1 MAGNDFFRYFS
12 QLLKAPERGVKYL
25 MKILSISALFIL
37 LTLSFIASSEEVEIE
52 SRSHTT
58 ADGVTHVQKLVL
70 ELTDLEASPKFDPS
84 KEVVPISIKEAINL
98 AKTLYTQETQ
108 KEEFALGNI
117 SLNRFPH
124 YKYRDKWFY
133 QIEIIGNPF
142 KGEPS
147 VLLAVLLNGK
157 VVMSVANG
165 T

>member
-1 MAGNDFFRYFS
+1 MKFS
-12 QLLKAPERGVKYL
+12 
-25 MKILSISALFIL
+25 SIAALFIFL
-37 LTLSFIASSEEVEIE
+37 ILSFNVLAEEVEIE
-52 SRSHTT
+52 TRSHTT
-58 ADGVTHVQKLVL
+58 ADGVTHIQKLAL

-84 KEVVPISIKEAINL
+84 KDVVPLSIKEAINL
-98 AKTLYTQETQ
+98 ATTLYIKQTQR
-108 KEEFALGNI
+108 KEFSLGNI

-147 VLLAVLLNGK
+147 VLLAVLLTGK